1 MDPIIWGL
9 REKEKKKEWKL
20 RSVFCYLID
29 DGRRVLLIKNR
40 EKIEQKAKKKLCFS
54 TFVLVSIWMLEDRFQ
69 NIHLQGYRPFRSGQN
84 RETNKEHFF
93 EKAFWRLTNSQME
106 V

>member
-9 REKEKKKEWKL
+9 REKEKKRKKKEWKL
-20 RSVFCYLID
+20 RSMFCYLID

-40 EKIEQKAKKKLCFS
+40 EKIEQKAKKEKLLFF

-69 NIHLQGYRPFRSGQN
+69 NIHLQGYRPFLS
-84 RETNKEHFF
+84 K
-93 EKAFWRLTNSQME
+93 
-106 V
+106 

>member
-40 EKIEQKAKKKLCFS
+40 EKIEQKAKKKNFVFHLCPS
-54 TFVLVSIWMLEDRFQ
+54 K
-69 NIHLQGYRPFRSGQN
+69 HLNVGR
-84 RETNKEHFF
+84 
-93 EKAFWRLTNSQME
+93 
-106 V
+106 